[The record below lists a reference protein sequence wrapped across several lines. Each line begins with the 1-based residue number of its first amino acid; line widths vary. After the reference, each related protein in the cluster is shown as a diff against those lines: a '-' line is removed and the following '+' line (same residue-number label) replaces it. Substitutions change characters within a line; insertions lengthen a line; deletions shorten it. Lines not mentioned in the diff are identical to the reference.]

1 MFFNNR
7 KKFNGQVA
15 ELFPQFGF
23 TLDEAGIMKTANTLD
38 IAWQQKYNHY
48 EAALYIAYLV
58 FAGMLKVKEPRASD
72 VIQRIRS
79 LSSEWVS
86 QGVVR
91 ENLANQFSSKANEWI
106 SKYSEER

>member
-15 ELFPQFGF
+15 ELLPQLGF
-23 TLDEAGIMKTANTLD
+23 DLDEAGVMKTANVLD

-48 EAALYIAYLV
+48 EAALYVAYLV
-58 FAGMLKVKEPRASD
+58 FAGMLKANESRASD
-72 VIQRIRS
+72 VLQRIRS
-79 LSSEWVS
+79 TSSEWVS

-91 ENLANQFSSKANEWI
+91 EDLANQFSSKANEWI
-106 SKYSEER
+106 ARYGL